1 MVLTKRSRCSGLAK
15 ISADSA
21 LAWPDLSS
29 GQSSDFSERAHGFD
43 SHTAHISVFPGG
55 GLDYGA
61 NLRARTV
68 AWFSGGHRAGGC
80 AVIHSPHISLAGKAL
95 HQCFSWHPCLV
106 QLFII
111 YFGGP
116 QIGIE
121 LEPFAAGV
129 IGLGLNIA
137 AYMAESIRGAI
148 SNVDPGQ
155 EEAARSIG
163 FGRSQTL
170 WFITLPQAA
179 KLMIRP
185 LGVNAVALIKGS
197 ALVSTISVVELSY
210 TAQRFISSTYK
221 PFEIFM
227 VSALLYIVMVYS
239 VRFIVD
245 YLDNRFAA
253 R

>member
-1 MVLTKRSRCSGLAK
+1 MDLTLIQRILPFFLEAAWITLQISVLALLLGLLVSIVLVAGRLSSVFIFSGLAR
-15 ISADSA
+15 
-21 LAWPDLSS
+21 LY
-29 GQSSDFSERAHGFD
+29 
-43 SHTAHISVFPGG
+43 ISVFRG
-55 GLDYGA
+55 
-61 NLRARTV
+61 T
-68 AWFSGGHRAGGC
+68 
-80 AVIHSPHISLAGKAL
+80 
-95 HQCFSWHPCLV
+95 PCLV
-106 QLFII
+106 QLFIL

-116 QIGIE
+116 QIGLE

-163 FGRSQTL
+163 FGRRQTL

-221 PFEIFM
+221 PFEIFA
-227 VSALLYIVMVYS
+227 VSALLYMVMVYS
-239 VRFIVD
+239 VRFLID